1 MNDVRI
7 ILSYNTK
14 SRDMVEIEVSVVI
27 SDIVMS
33 VLVLLLILLSSGSHS
48 IAGDL
53 KLSSLLSIFLT

>member
-33 VLVLLLILLSSGSHS
+33 VLLLILLSSASHS